1 MGYAYP
7 WVSGR
12 VLRGILP
19 YAQAAGRR
27 LPTALRKRESWSAGR
42 RADARAGK
50 GLRRDD
56 AAAPFH
62 AHRAGQLLCPERR
75 RGAGKRNGARGFVRN
90 TVREMRDGGFV
101 GIDVDFEFLGKALA
115 ASYAAFL
122 QELSQAVHT
131 AGGYLMAAVAPKT
144 SDTQPGVLYE
154 GHDYAAIG
162 KAVDQVLLM
171 TYEWGYTYGP
181 PMAVAP
187 IDAVERVVRYAVSRI
202 EPGKLLLGF
211 PNYAYDWTLPYEAG
225 LTRAVVIGNEAA
237 RQLAFDT
244 RSEIQFD
251 ETAQTPWFSYT
262 GMDGAVHE
270 VWFEDV
276 RSSLAR
282 FHLVKQYALRGL
294 GYWNFMRPFTAN
306 FSLANAALRLPD

>member
-1 MGYAYP
+1 MIRNVR
-7 WVSGR
+7 WS
-12 VLRGILP
+12 
-19 YAQAAGRR
+19 
-27 LPTALRKRESWSAGR
+27 RKSW
-42 RADARAGK
+42 
-50 GLRRDD
+50 
-56 AAAPFH
+56 
-62 AHRAGQLLCPERR
+62 
-75 RGAGKRNGARGFVRN
+75 N
-90 TVREMRDGGFV
+90 
-101 GIDVDFEFLGKALA
+101 
-115 ASYAAFL
+115 
-122 QELSQAVHT
+122 
-131 AGGYLMAAVAPKT
+131 GYLKLHVW
-144 SDTQPGVLYE
+144 
-154 GHDYAAIG
+154 
-162 KAVDQVLLM
+162 LLRPA
-171 TYEWGYTYGP
+171 THNLGGLWSSQT
-181 PMAVAP
+181 
-187 IDAVERVVRYAVSRI
+187 RNWLKK
-202 EPGKLLLGF
+202 PGKLLLGF